1 MQAYRIHNTV
11 IAADI
16 PEEARDFYREEIG
29 GALPDVIEEVAYLSE
44 VFCTGGTVKTVK
56 ERINEEMDTRNDWL
70 KMGIPCELHWPFVIG
85 TLIC

>member
-29 GALPDVIEEVAYLSE
+29 GALPDVIEEVAYLAE
-44 VFCTGGTVKTVK
+44 VFCAGGTVKTVK
-56 ERINEEMDTRNDWL
+56 ERINEEMDARNAWL
-70 KMGIPCELHWPFVIG
+70 MMGIPCELHWPFVIG
-85 TLIC
+85 TLIG